1 MLAEPIKSIFTFRW
15 QPDRDLLAVLVSWIL
30 VVAGLYTAT
39 FIVGSEIWGGM
50 AYFAIYA
57 VLTAGVFGVGF
68 PLYWMIAIRKR
79 PLSDLGITT
88 RGLWISLG
96 LQLVFA
102 AIQYGGTLAKTGIPS
117 FEKFA
122 PLLALALCI
131 GFFEA
136 LFWRGWVLLRLE
148 EAFGLIPAILLGS
161 LLYAAYHIGYGMPLS
176 EMTFL
181 FFIGVMYAVAF
192 RLTKNV
198 FLLWPIFQPMGQL
211 VTLIKDGLELPLL
224 ASLGFLEAL
233 ILMFVMVW
241 LAGRYAQK
249 HGLQRTSA

>member
-1 MLAEPIKSIFTFRW
+1 M
-15 QPDRDLLAVLVSWIL
+15 
-30 VVAGLYTAT
+30 
-39 FIVGSEIWGGM
+39 
-50 AYFAIYA
+50 
-57 VLTAGVFGVGF
+57 
-68 PLYWMIAIRKR
+68 
-79 PLSDLGITT
+79 
-88 RGLWISLG
+88 RGCI
-96 LQLVFA
+96 
-102 AIQYGGTLAKTGIPS
+102 
-117 FEKFA
+117 
-122 PLLALALCI
+122 PLLALSLCI
-131 GFFEA
+131 GFFEE

-161 LLYAAYHIGYGMPLS
+161 LLYAVYHIGYGMPLS
-176 EMTFL
+176 EMAFL

>member
-1 MLAEPIKSIFTFRW
+1 
-15 QPDRDLLAVLVSWIL
+15 
-30 VVAGLYTAT
+30 
-39 FIVGSEIWGGM
+39 
-50 AYFAIYA
+50 
-57 VLTAGVFGVGF
+57 
-68 PLYWMIAIRKR
+68 
-79 PLSDLGITT
+79 
-88 RGLWISLG
+88 LG
-96 LQLVFA
+96 LQLVFS

-122 PLLALALCI
+122 RLLPLALCI

-136 LFWRGWVLLRLE
+136 FFWQGWALLRLE
-148 EAFGLIPAILLGS
+148 EAFGIIQAILLGS
-161 LLYAAYHIGYGMPLS
+161 LLYAAYHVGYGMPLS
-176 EMTFL
+176 EMTSL
-181 FFIGVMYAVAF
+181 LFIGVMYAVAF

-211 VTLIKDGLELPLL
+211 VTLTKDGLELPLL

-249 HGLQRTSA
+249 YGIQRTSA